1 MNELKPIYEVLT
13 EAIEFQEI
21 ALELLLQYDKLANF
35 KVSISMLSIKI
46 NLFTK
51 KKFNNKKKKKKAI
64 SKKLLKYNNHLLYI

>member
-46 NLFTK
+46 NLFT
-51 KKFNNKKKKKKAI
+51 NKKKKKQNQKN
-64 SKKLLKYNNHLLYI
+64 Y

>member
-46 NLFTK
+46 NLFT
-51 KKFNNKKKKKKAI
+51 NKKKKKQYQKN
-64 SKKLLKYNNHLLYI
+64 Y

>member
-46 NLFTK
+46 NLF
-51 KKFNNKKKKKKAI
+51 NKKKKKKQYQ
-64 SKKLLKYNNHLLYI
+64 KNY

>member
-46 NLFTK
+46 NLFT
-51 KKFNNKKKKKKAI
+51 NKKKKKKYQ
-64 SKKLLKYNNHLLYI
+64 KNY

>member
-51 KKFNNKKKKKKAI
+51 KKKKKQYQKN
-64 SKKLLKYNNHLLYI
+64 Y